1 MSNSDPQSFEDLLPS
16 QENETIFS
24 EPWQAQAFALTVTL
38 HKGGLFTWDEWAE
51 TLGDEI
57 AKDKESG
64 GPEDGSNY
72 YALWLGALE
81 RLVTDKGATT
91 SADLSAL
98 KEAWKENYQ
107 ATPHGQPIPEPG
119 S

>member
-1 MSNSDPQSFEDLLPS
+1 MNQPQSFEDLLPKTA
-16 QENETIFS
+16 EEPIFQ

-51 TLGDEI
+51 TLGNEI
-57 AKDKESG
+57 AKDKDAG
-64 GPEDGSNY
+64 GPDDGSNY

-81 RLVTDKGATT
+81 RLVTDKGAATA
-91 SADLSAL
+91 ADLSAL
-98 KEAWKENYQ
+98 KDAWKENYL

>member
-1 MSNSDPQSFEDLLPS
+1 MSASDPQSFTDFLPKT
-16 QENETIFS
+16 EGEPIFA

-38 HKGGLFTWDEWAE
+38 HKNGVFSWDEWAE
-51 TLGDEI
+51 TLGAEI
-57 AKDKESG
+57 AKDKDAG
-64 GPEDGSNY
+64 GVADGTNY

-81 RLVTDKGATT
+81 RLVTHKGAT
-91 SADLSAL
+91 SAADLAAL
-98 KEAWKENYQ
+98 KDAWKENYL